1 MTFGSLFAGI
11 GGMDLGLERAGMTC
25 CWQVEIEPFRRRVLE
40 KHWPHVRRHDDVR
53 TFPVGDAG
61 DWRVDLVCGGF
72 PCKQTSTASAIHGRR
87 EGLESKD
94 SGLWHEQLRVIRAI
108 RPAWAIVENV
118 HGAATWAGEIEA
130 GMEAAGYAVSRLVLA
145 ASSLGAPH
153 RRRRMFFVAN
163 AHGERLSLPGEG
175 GPSEAGG
182 DPGRAADG
190 NPWLEALAGGM
201 RVADGLPPGVDRRR
215 RIVALGDAV
224 VPAVAERI
232 GRMIL
237 RANCSVSR

>member
-11 GGMDLGLERAGMTC
+11 GGLDLGLTWSGMTC
-25 CWQVEIEPFRRRVLE
+25 RWQVEIDPFCRRVLE

-72 PCKQTSTASAIHGRR
+72 PCKQTSTASAVHGRR
-87 EGLESKD
+87 EGLEGKD
-94 SGLWHEQLRVIRAI
+94 SGLWHEQLRIIRTL

-118 HGAATWAGEIEA
+118 HGAATWAREIEA
-130 GMEAAGYAVSRLVLA
+130 GLEASGHVVSRVVLA

-163 AHGERLSLPGEG
+163 ADGKRLSLPGEG

-182 DPGRAADG
+182 EPGRAADG
-190 NPWLEALAGGM
+190 NPWLAALAGTL
-201 RVADGLPPGVDRRR
+201 RVADGIPSGLHRRE
-215 RIVALGDAV
+215 RIVALGNAV

-237 RANCSVSR
+237 RAS